1 MHDSTV
7 AVLFVVAIDIEHQ
20 CKFLHSR
27 AQVNWLLSTPTQF
40 QSNEVTLA
48 KSPVMV
54 ERVARFLSRKG
65 LWVYSKLYNLLPKVI
80 EKHVTH
86 VLHLLLDVGLPLEA
100 LCRSL
105 RQNVQLD
112 EMLIPGKETQ
122 SLKETRPADLGLL
135 R

>member
-1 MHDSTV
+1 
-7 AVLFVVAIDIEHQ
+7 
-20 CKFLHSR
+20 
-27 AQVNWLLSTPTQF
+27 
-40 QSNEVTLA
+40 
-48 KSPVMV
+48 MV